1 MANKKL
7 PYALSISTTVD
18 DFGWPW
24 TAISS
29 NFLQNLRCQTLN
41 AFIRWRHCCASVRLS
56 WFIHDTVMHLRSDSS
71 KGTTNFY
78 LTDWLMEHVTEL
90 MIMRMMMM
98 MMMMTDYHKFPMSID
113 SRNIMQ
119 ITVNDKVGHFWT
131 QCIQ

>member
-1 MANKKL
+1 
-7 PYALSISTTVD
+7 
-18 DFGWPW
+18 
-24 TAISS
+24 
-29 NFLQNLRCQTLN
+29 
-41 AFIRWRHCCASVRLS
+41 
-56 WFIHDTVMHLRSDSS
+56 
-71 KGTTNFY
+71 
-78 LTDWLMEHVTEL
+78 MEHVTEL